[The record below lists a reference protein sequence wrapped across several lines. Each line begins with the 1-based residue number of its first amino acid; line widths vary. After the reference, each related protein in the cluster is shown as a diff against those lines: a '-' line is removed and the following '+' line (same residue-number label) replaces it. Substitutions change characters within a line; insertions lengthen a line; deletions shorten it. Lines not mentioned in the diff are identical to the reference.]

1 MNHFKINCLNTVF
14 VLFFYL
20 SSSASANVID
30 YFNTIKAD
38 PNALYAFF
46 KRMPKGGELHYHLAG
61 GAYPETML
69 ALVREGQYCINP
81 KTLSVD
87 KLTQRCHDDASRITT
102 HAKLYNNTLRAWS
115 MKDFIPGQESGH
127 DHFFASFF
135 KFIPLVRG
143 YTAALLADT
152 MQRAANQ
159 HELYMEIIISPDIQ
173 RLSHFES
180 LIKNTTGW
188 KEKKRLLLSNKPF
201 QQNITQSVSHT
212 SQLLTDARK
221 ILGCDTHSQKEVCRL
236 TIKFQYEVHREQPIN
251 PVFVEALFSF
261 AAASQSNDIVAVNLV
276 QAEDGPISLR
286 DYHMHMALF
295 KFLHHTWSS
304 VHVALHAGELT
315 PKVTTEENLQFHIH
329 AAIFTGQAER
339 IGHGSDIA
347 YENNAKDLLH
357 LMATRPVPVEISLT
371 SNDKI
376 LNLKGKTHPINY
388 YLANYVPVVLS
399 TDDEG
404 ILRTDLTQ
412 QYVNAV
418 INQGLDYPT
427 LKAINRNALT
437 FSFLP
442 GKSIWLDPVKQII
455 LPACQNLFT
464 KACEQAVKGSTKAML
479 QFALEKKLYQ
489 FEGQYSQQV
498 LISHIRQPKIPASTK
513 N

>member
-1 MNHFKINCLNTVF
+1 MNPFKRRIFNALF
-14 VLFFYL
+14 VLFFYLL

-30 YFNTIKAD
+30 YFNTIKTD

-69 ALVREGQYCINP
+69 ALIHEGQYCINP
-81 KTLSVD
+81 KTLSID
-87 KLTQRCHDDASRITT
+87 KLTQPCHDDASRVTT
-102 HAKLYNNTLRAWS
+102 HAKLYNITLRAWS
-115 MKDFIPGQESGH
+115 MKDFIPGKESGH

-135 KFIPLVRG
+135 KFIPLVHG

-159 HELYMEIIISPDIQ
+159 HELYMEIIMSPGNQ
-173 RLSHFES
+173 GLSHFES
-180 LIKNTTGW
+180 LIKNTVDW
-188 KEKKRLLLSNKPF
+188 KEKQRLLLSDKQF
-201 QQNITQSVSHT
+201 QQDITLSVSQGA
-212 SQLLTDARK
+212 QLLIDARK
-221 ILGCDTHSQKEVCRL
+221 ILGCDTHPQKTVCQL
-236 TIKFQYEVHREQPIN
+236 TVKFQYEVHREQPIN
-251 PVFVEALFSF
+251 PVFVEALLSF

-286 DYHMHMALF
+286 DYPVHMTLF
-295 KFLHHTWSS
+295 KFLHHTWPT
-304 VHVALHAGELT
+304 VHIALHAGELT
-315 PKVTTEENLQFHIH
+315 PEVTTGENLQFHIH
-329 AAIFTGQAER
+329 DAILTGQAER

-357 LMATRPVPVEISLT
+357 LMASRPVPVEISLT

-376 LNLKGKTHPINY
+376 LNLKGKAHPINY
-388 YLANYVPVVLS
+388 YLTNHVPVVLS

-418 INQGLDYPT
+418 INQGLNYST
-427 LKAINRNALT
+427 LKTINRNALT
-437 FSFLP
+437 YSFLP
-442 GKSIWLDPVKQII
+442 GKSLWRDPVKQII
-455 LPACQNLFT
+455 LPVCQNLFSE
-464 KACEQAVKGSTKAML
+464 ACGQAVKGSTKGML
-479 QFALEKKLYQ
+479 QLALEKKLYQ
-489 FEGQYSQQV
+489 FEEQYDP
-498 LISHIRQPKIPASTK
+498 R